1 MMVGK
6 RSRPVIR
13 RTTSMTGITVD
24 VVNDGGRE
32 PSDHG
37 TNKLLIVDEFK
48 ANKNGLYAH
57 NHDHQVHVALSR
69 YHHRSSSEGLQ
80 IDQTAHFLTTCGLC
94 NRKLAPCRDI
104 YMYRGDSA
112 FCSMECREQQMKKD
126 ERKEKSK
133 LILQKKTEN
142 HHNYSDLPSAD
153 SENSS
158 KSKTI
163 AAA

>member
-1 MMVGK
+1 MVGK
-6 RSRPVIR
+6 RGRPLMR
-13 RTTSMTGITVD
+13 RTTSMSGITVD
-24 VVNDGGRE
+24 LMSNGERE

-37 TNKLLIVDEFK
+37 TTKLLIVDEIK
-48 ANKNGLYAH
+48 ANNNGLYAH
-57 NHDHQVHVALSR
+57 DHHDNQHVSSSR
-69 YHHRSSSEGLQ
+69 YHHRSTSEGLQ
-80 IDQTAHFLTTCGLC
+80 IETAHFLRTCGLC
-94 NRKLAPCRDI
+94 NRRLAPSRDI
-104 YMYRGDSA
+104 YMYRGDTA
-112 FCSMECREQQMKKD
+112 FCSMECREQQMKND

-142 HHNYSDLPSAD
+142 HHNYSELPSAN